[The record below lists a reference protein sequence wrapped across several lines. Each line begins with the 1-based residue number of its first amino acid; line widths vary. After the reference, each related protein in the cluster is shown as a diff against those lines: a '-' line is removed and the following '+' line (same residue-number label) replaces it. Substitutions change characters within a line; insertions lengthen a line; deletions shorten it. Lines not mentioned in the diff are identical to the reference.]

1 MVEKYGTVK
10 KLIVIRHGKSTWDNL
25 QLRDFDR
32 PLNERGRQDAPK
44 IGQRLASLSLMP
56 DKFISSP
63 AKRAISTAF
72 EIGEEIG
79 FHKDEFHQDINLYGA
94 TASDLL
100 KVLANLDDTEKLV
113 FLVGHNPGL
122 TDFINSYMGYPLQI
136 LPTCG
141 IFCADYPRRPQD
153 FDTSLKVQKSPPS

>member
-1 MVEKYGTVK
+1 MK

-72 EIGEEIG
+72 AIGEEI
-79 FHKDEFHQDINLYGA
+79 
-94 TASDLL
+94 
-100 KVLANLDDTEKLV
+100 
-113 FLVGHNPGL
+113 
-122 TDFINSYMGYPLQI
+122 
-136 LPTCG
+136 
-141 IFCADYPRRPQD
+141 
-153 FDTSLKVQKSPPS
+153 